1 MNFVDV
7 LRGITAVMWLAVIG
21 LLILVVVRASRGR
34 KVRGMSIG
42 ILVIAIAAV
51 LLTTITA
58 GLVFIQP
65 EERGVVISA
74 LESNGYREE
83 ALQPGLNWIIPY
95 FERVELYDISR
106 QTYTMSIAPLEGQM
120 QGDDSV
126 AARTS
131 DGQEIIL
138 DASVIYAIDP
148 DQVVPLHIIWQ
159 KRYTE
164 ELVRPVSRGIMRDA
178 VSKYGVSEVYSS
190 KRDEMTQG
198 IKEQMTIKLDEN
210 GLNLIDFVLRNI
222 TFSPEYA
229 ASVEQ
234 KQIAE
239 QQAQQ
244 ARFVVEQRKQEA
256 EQARQVAEG
265 RADAVVIDAE
275 GRARAR
281 IIEAEAEAE
290 ALNVIAIALNA
301 SSDLL
306 TYQYISKLSPSI
318 QTMLLPSGNP
328 LYLPVPNLTTPTQ
341 SAPFLPT
348 PTQLPEPTPTE

>member
-7 LRGITAVMWLAVIG
+7 LRGAVAVMWLGVIG
-21 LLILVVVRASRGR
+21 LLILSVVRAARGK
-34 KVRGMSIG
+34 KVRAMSIS
-42 ILVIAIAAV
+42 ILVLAIAAV

-74 LESNGYREE
+74 LEPDGYREE

-95 FERVELYDISR
+95 FESVELYNIAR
-106 QTYTMSIAPLEGQM
+106 QNYTMSIAPLEGQL

-148 DQVVPLHIIWQ
+148 VQVVTLHINWQ
-159 KRYTE
+159 KRFTE
-164 ELVRPVSRGIMRDA
+164 ELVRPVARGVIRDA
-178 VSKYGVSEVYSS
+178 VSQYGVSEVYST
-190 KRDEMTQG
+190 KRDEMTQQ
-198 IKEQMTIKLDEN
+198 IKVEMTRKFDEN
-210 GLNLIDFVLRNI
+210 GLALADFILRNI

-234 KQIAE
+234 KQIAD

-265 RADAVVIDAE
+265 RADASVIDAT
-275 GRARAR
+275 GLAKAR
-281 IIEAEAEAE
+281 IIQAEAEAE
-290 ALNVIAIALNA
+290 ALHLIAQALNA

-306 TYQYISKLSPSI
+306 TYQYINKISPSI

-328 LYLPVPNLTTPTQ
+328 LYLPVPNLTAPAQTTPLLP
-341 SAPFLPT
+341 APT
-348 PTQLPEPTPTE
+348 PLPEPTTTE